1 MRNEEIARVM
11 LSPSDLS
18 PHSRASVPGTCI
30 QSDHPS
36 VLRHVTACYESI
48 SRLEASI
55 KCKIIFIG
63 FKFREAFINSG
74 KAVLEVRFEIDLMFK
89 LLSLQFFYYI
99 IYF

>member
-1 MRNEEIARVM
+1 MRRLPESCYPLAIYLRIAAP
-11 LSPSDLS
+11 LCP
-18 PHSRASVPGTCI
+18 VPAFR
-30 QSDHPS
+30 SDHPS